1 MKGFAVSLSLFIFLA
16 IPSIG
21 EATVVKAHTLYQK
34 TNISKLI
41 VRGTVETIRSEW
53 FVENAS
59 AHTLITLKVT
69 ETFKGQVPKSQR
81 IIVRQAGGKIGDFD
95 HRVEGISRWEINE
108 EVIMFLEPLPTIK
121 TRKLYVELGIG
132 IGKYEVRK
140 NGKQSFV
147 HHHPRVALAHVSP
160 DNKMRVEPAPQDKPV
175 ALEAFAQQLR
185 NYVSGKESPTKRI
198 NPKETFKAPSKLKK
212 GAVKLK

>member
-1 MKGFAVSLSLFIFLA
+1 MKGFATSLSLFIFLA

-34 TNISKLI
+34 TNISKL
-41 VRGTVETIRSEW
+41 VVKGQVESIRSEW

-69 ETFKGQVPKSQR
+69 ETFKGQVPKSKR

-108 EVIMFLEPLPTIK
+108 EVIMFLEPLPTVK

-132 IGKYEVRK
+132 IGKYEIKKR
-140 NGKQSFV
+140 GKQSFV
-147 HHHPRVALAHVSP
+147 HHNPRVALAHVSE
-160 DNKMRVEPAPQDKPV
+160 NKKMRVEPAPVTKPV
-175 ALEAFAQQLR
+175 ALKDFVKQIRNYLSGKDKPVKRVTPKEAF
-185 NYVSGKESPTKRI
+185 KTPTKS
-198 NPKETFKAPSKLKK
+198 SKPEVKK
-212 GAVKLK
+212 K